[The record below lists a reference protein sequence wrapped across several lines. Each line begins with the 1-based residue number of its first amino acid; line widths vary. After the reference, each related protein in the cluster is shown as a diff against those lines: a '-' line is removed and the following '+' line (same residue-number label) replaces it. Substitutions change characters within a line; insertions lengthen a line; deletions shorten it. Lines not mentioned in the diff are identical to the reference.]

1 MGYRLAI
8 LLLQIVL
15 AMYDIDTQAG
25 ERSRRRRR
33 QRVFRQLPPTL
44 PLPPPALLLGR
55 RRRRRRVIYG
65 ARCRRKT
72 PHGSDL
78 RRERDELVHEVRRAE
93 VPIELLVRAAVGP
106 GALDE
111 ERGEGVRDERRGG
124 APDGDGLWAVRG
136 EAVGRDVAEEE
147 ELLAGR
153 VVPHEEGRG
162 LVVAQRVVLAV
173 QDGHRAH
180 GHAGAED
187 GLVGRVEV

>member
-1 MGYRLAI
+1 
-8 LLLQIVL
+8 
-15 AMYDIDTQAG
+15 MYDIDTQTG
-25 ERSRRRRR
+25 ERSRR
-33 QRVFRQLPPTL
+33 RVFRQLPPTL
-44 PLPPPALLLGR
+44 PLPPAALLLG

-65 ARCRRKT
+65 ARCRKT
-72 PHGSDL
+72 HGSDL

-93 VPIELLVRAAVGP
+93 VPVELLVRAAVGP

-124 APDGDGLWAVRG
+124 APDGDGLWGVRG

-153 VVPHEEGRG
+153 VVPHEERRG

-180 GHAGAED
+180 GHAGGED